1 MRSAKNTQHH
11 ASKVLPATAMQN
23 DDGGLQSA
31 APGTK
36 SAKVLR
42 LSHRTAFDTMKLV
55 AVLQSATPATRN
67 EAQRLKPPK
76 VTTFS
81 ALPIGTVIGDSR
93 KRLRTVGDG

>member
-1 MRSAKNTQHH
+1 
-11 ASKVLPATAMQN
+11 MQN

-76 VTTFS
+76 VTTFA